1 MQTFQPLSI
10 SPAGQDLMQSHLVH
24 KGLAGLQGTP
34 YSQAETELPLHTFA
48 TPSRTFEDSF
58 SGNCATGSGQ
68 KMSQMQLFADHSFS
82 FCLDLSDTLVV
93 PTVSLFS
100 GAHFSNGM
108 YYSGTSKII
117 EDEMEIEEAGEE
129 ETRPLKFFRND
140 FRTIKDFFS
149 NCYFSKSTGVPKFD
163 LSRFRNQMSLEL
175 VDYLSK
181 NRAMRKPKREQMFKK
196 VLNYCFKCF
205 INDYK
210 KLKQPKLQHVNSELK
225 KEFLAE
231 YFPDVDQKI
240 LMLYF
245 PLIIDDKR
253 KQFFTYKSSF
263 LDLIKNNS
271 VIKQKL
277 LFYMDQLIIQCDEIF
292 EKDLYRFLLQ
302 MEHWSEKPDR
312 SSGVEGFFV
321 QKQTTKD
328 GKVKT
333 TGVKLPWSEEQ
344 LVNAVQILKLRLA

>member
-10 SPAGQDLMQSHLVH
+10 DPAGQEAMHSDLAQR
-24 KGLAGLQGTP
+24 GLAGLQATP
-34 YSQAETELPLHTFA
+34 YSQAETELPLHQFA
-48 TPSRTFEDSF
+48 TPSRTFEESF
-58 SGNCATGSGQ
+58 SGNCATDSGQ
-68 KMSQMQLFADHSFS
+68 RMSQIQLFAEHGFS
-82 FCLDLSDTLVV
+82 PCLDLSDTLVV

-100 GAHFSNGM
+100 GAYFSN
-108 YYSGTSKII
+108 SIFHNSSSKLA
-117 EDEMEIEEAGEE
+117 EEEIELEEACEE

-149 NCYFSKSTGVPKFD
+149 FCYFAKSTVAPKFD
-163 LSRFRNQMSLEL
+163 VSRFRNQISVDL
-175 VDYLSK
+175 VDYLSR
-181 NRAMRKPKREQMFKK
+181 NRALRKPKREQMFKK

-225 KEFLAE
+225 KDFLAE
-231 YFPDVDQKI
+231 YFPEVDQKV

-245 PLIIDDKR
+245 PLVIDEKR

-271 VIKQKL
+271 LIKQKL
-277 LFYMDQLIIQCDEIF
+277 LFYMDQLVIQCDEIF

-312 SSGVEGFFV
+312 PSGVEGFFV

>member
-1 MQTFQPLSI
+1 
-10 SPAGQDLMQSHLVH
+10 
-24 KGLAGLQGTP
+24 LAGLQGTP
-34 YSQAETELPLHTFA
+34 YSQAETELTLHQSA
-48 TPSRTFEDSF
+48 TPSRTFDESF
-58 SGNCATGSGQ
+58 SNNCGTGSGQ
-68 KMSQMQLFADHSFS
+68 KMSQVQLFADQGYSFG
-82 FCLDLSDTLVV
+82 LNLSDTLVV

-100 GAHFSNGM
+100 GALFSNRL
-108 YYSGTSKII
+108 YCLSASRIL
-117 EDEMEIEEAGEE
+117 ENEMELEEAGEE
-129 ETRPLKFFRND
+129 ESRPLKYFKND
-140 FRTIKDFFS
+140 FRAIKEFFGS
-149 NCYFSKSTGVPKFD
+149 CYFAKAPAAPTPD
-163 LSRFRNQMSLEL
+163 LPRFKNQMSVEL
-175 VDYLSK
+175 VDYLGK

-231 YFPDVDQKI
+231 YFPEVEQQI

-245 PLIIDDKR
+245 PLVIDEKR

-277 LFYMDQLIIQCDEIF
+277 LFYMNQLILQCDEIF

-302 MEHWSEKPDR
+302 MEHWSEKSDR
-312 SSGVEGFFV
+312 LSGVEGFFV